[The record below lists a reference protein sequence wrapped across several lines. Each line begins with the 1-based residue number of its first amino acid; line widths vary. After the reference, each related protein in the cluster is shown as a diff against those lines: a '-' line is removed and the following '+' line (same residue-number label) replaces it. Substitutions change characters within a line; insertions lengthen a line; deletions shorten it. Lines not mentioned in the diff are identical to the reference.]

1 MSGSLQ
7 LAQSRLQDMN
17 TIQIEKQRIRRII
30 AERKAEYS
38 RERLASMSRVIVER
52 LLALPDLRKAET
64 VFAYM
69 SLPGEVQLQDF
80 LVRCRSEGK
89 RTAVPKLVKGSREMH
104 FYQVDSADCLR
115 EGAMHI
121 LEPDPERCP
130 CLDSEEDAFMV
141 LPGLAFDAS
150 GGRVGYG
157 GGYYDR
163 YLEKHPGHPLAAA
176 AFHFQLFEKVPVEE
190 TDFPVPVLVTDL

>member
-30 AERKAEYS
+30 AERKAEYT
-38 RERLASMSRVIVER
+38 REMLASMSRVIVER

-104 FYQVDSADCLR
+104 FYQIDSADCLR

-121 LEPDPERCP
+121 LEPDPERSIRGIRSR
-130 CLDSEEDAFMV
+130 L
-141 LPGLAFDAS
+141 LPFISSSLKK
-150 GGRVGYG
+150 
-157 GGYYDR
+157 
-163 YLEKHPGHPLAAA
+163 YLWRKRISRSRSL
-176 AFHFQLFEKVPVEE
+176 
-190 TDFPVPVLVTDL
+190 

>member
-30 AERKAEYS
+30 AERKAEYT
-38 RERLASMSRVIVER
+38 REMLASMSRVIVER

-80 LVRCRSEGK
+80 LVRCRS
-89 RTAVPKLVKGSREMH
+89 
-104 FYQVDSADCLR
+104 
-115 EGAMHI
+115 
-121 LEPDPERCP
+121 
-130 CLDSEEDAFMV
+130 
-141 LPGLAFDAS
+141 
-150 GGRVGYG
+150 
-157 GGYYDR
+157 
-163 YLEKHPGHPLAAA
+163 
-176 AFHFQLFEKVPVEE
+176 
-190 TDFPVPVLVTDL
+190 